1 MLVLG
6 LCLKSKMACP
16 IPSQTVV
23 DKPITNVLIWEQV
36 KIEIGIWQP
45 SNLSLWQLIKL
56 IKLDDYA

>member
-6 LCLKSKMACP
+6 LGLKSKMACP

-36 KIEIGIWQP
+36 KIEIAILQLSSSSLWQP
-45 SNLSLWQLIKL
+45 SIIAQG
-56 IKLDDYA
+56 